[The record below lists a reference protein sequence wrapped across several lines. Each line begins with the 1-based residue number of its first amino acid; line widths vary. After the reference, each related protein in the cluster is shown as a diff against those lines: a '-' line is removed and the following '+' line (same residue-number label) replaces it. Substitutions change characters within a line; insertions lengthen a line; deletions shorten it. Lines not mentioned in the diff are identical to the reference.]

1 MENNPSAT
9 PPPQQTPDAPGEPAT
24 EKSSALAKGKA
35 LYEKFLPPGS
45 PQRKFGPLILAAPV
59 LVLLL
64 LAKCAFS
71 AGSQKITEA
80 IKAHEE
86 TARVESTG
94 ILVVKANR
102 PNALVEAVLT
112 PAAGEAATPGVKGAE
127 EGAAQHTLRY
137 LPPGKYA
144 LTARAEGWPE
154 VRAEVDVPAGRT
166 TEFTMNFP
174 SGSLRLDTIP
184 AGASVRW
191 GKVVLGKTPLT
202 VPQLPVGES
211 TLSIEYGTWPSVA
224 AKVALSE
231 NTETAHSVR
240 LPHGRLT
247 VDSVPAGAHV
257 VLGGKTYK
265 QTPLFFDP
273 LPAGATKVTLQ
284 AKDFPPMEVS
294 FTVVDG
300 QETKIRPYL
309 GSAFPVLDP
318 AEFLRAVWIASD
330 PSKMASDF
338 NQTTGIYRPK
348 NDIVKNIHRERLY
361 NKWQHRSYRFSGPV
375 KSYDAASGRLEFAE
389 QKSELSRYRV
399 LAQVAPGANPGKPVQ
414 KDAKDKEPVVLTVH
428 GRLTAVEEPAWP
440 GRVITLELT
449 DADFLPDN

>member
-1 MENNPSAT
+1 MENTPPAT
-9 PPPQQTPDAPGEPAT
+9 PPPETQPTVGGSTVT
-24 EKSSALAKGKA
+24 EKSSAFSKGKA

-45 PQRKFGPLILAAPV
+45 PQRKFGPLILATPV

-71 AGSQKITEA
+71 AGSEKVTEA

-86 TARVESTG
+86 TLRVESTG
-94 ILVVKANR
+94 ILVVKLNR
-102 PNALVEAVLT
+102 PNATVEALRAA
-112 PAAGEAATPGVKGAE
+112 AAGEPAATPVKGAE

-166 TEFTMNFP
+166 TEITVNFP
-174 SGSLRLDTIP
+174 SGSLRLDTVP
-184 AGASVRW
+184 AGASVRL
-191 GKVVLGKTPLT
+191 GKTELGKTPLT
-202 VPQLPVGES
+202 IPQLPVGEIS
-211 TLSIEYGTWPSVA
+211 LSLGYAAWPAVT
-224 AKVALSE
+224 AKVVIAE
-231 NTETAHSVR
+231 NTEAVQSVR

-247 VDSVPAGAHV
+247 VDSVPKGAHV
-257 VLGGKTYK
+257 VYGGKTFK
-265 QTPLFFDP
+265 ATPLFFDP
-273 LPAGATKVTLQ
+273 VPAGPVKVTLE
-284 AKDFPPMEVS
+284 AKGFPPMEVS
-294 FTVVDG
+294 VTVADG
-300 QETKIRPYL
+300 QEAKIRPYL
-309 GSAFPVLDP
+309 GSVFPVLDP

-348 NDIVKNIHRERLY
+348 NDVVKNIHRERLY
-361 NKWQHRSYRFSGPV
+361 NRWQHKNYRFSGPV

-399 LAQVAPGANPGKPVQ
+399 IAQVAPGTNPLKPVQ
-414 KDAKDKEPVVLTVH
+414 KDAKDKEPVVLTVY
-428 GRLTAVEEPAWP
+428 GTLTAVEEPVWP

-449 DADFLPDN
+449 DADFLPDP